1 MILKMWVRGKFV
13 LCQRRFYNLLTK
25 DKYHVFEVLIF
36 FEGTAT
42 VSLKK
47 FSSSTIFRWNFFEKF
62 YIIYSNSI
70 ILVGDLIRWNKD
82 YEIFLIDH
90 YVSDIGNKNI
100 AGKY

>member
-13 LCQRRFYNLLTK
+13 LCQRRFYNFLTK

-47 FSSSTIFRWNFFEKF
+47 FSSNTIFR
-62 YIIYSNSI
+62 
-70 ILVGDLIRWNKD
+70 
-82 YEIFLIDH
+82 
-90 YVSDIGNKNI
+90 
-100 AGKY
+100 